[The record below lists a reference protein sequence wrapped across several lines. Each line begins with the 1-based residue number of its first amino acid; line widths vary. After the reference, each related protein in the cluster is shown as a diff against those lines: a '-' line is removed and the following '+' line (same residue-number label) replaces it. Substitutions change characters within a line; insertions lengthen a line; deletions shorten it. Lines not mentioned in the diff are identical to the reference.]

1 MASERSLLRLYLLVC
16 CAPRASAVPAPP
28 MATAAERA
36 VVHAAGAPLLL
47 AEDWRALGFSTLAG
61 LATAIGG
68 VIAVIRRPEAALLA
82 FMLGLA
88 IGVMATL
95 SVLEL
100 MIQNAIDNGAWQA
113 RCVARAAVPAGDT
126 DALRSQVG
134 LCATLGGAFY
144 VCVEPLMPH
153 GNVLEVRH
161 AATDV
166 CGVPALSARARRRRG
181 RTSRAQSLRMTA
193 QARRRWLRKLLRAR
207 TLSDLRQ
214 MAVQQVPAAARA
226 RHGRRSRRG
235 GSRGVKLRAVPKQRP
250 LRQSRWKRRARE
262 TSCVLGARPA
272 RHCCLHRAEHG
283 AQATHGCY
291 HDAAQPARRFRGTR
305 A

>member
-1 MASERSLLRLYLLVC
+1 
-16 CAPRASAVPAPP
+16 

-100 MIQNAIDNGAWQA
+100 MIQNAIDNGAWK
-113 RCVARAAVPAGDT
+113 ARARPRAAMLAVDT
-126 DALRSQVG
+126 DALRLQVG
-134 LCATLGGAFY
+134 TCAALGGAFY

-153 GNVLEVRH
+153 GAVLEVRR
-161 AATDV
+161 AATGV
-166 CGVPALSARARRRRG
+166 CPAFALSTRARRSRG
-181 RTSRAQSLRMTA
+181 RRSQAPSLWTKA
-193 QARRRWLRKLLRAR
+193 QARRRRLRRLQRAKPV
-207 TLSDLRQ
+207 SGLRQ
-214 MAVQQVPAAARA
+214 MATQPVPEAALALR
-226 RHGRRSRRG
+226 GTRSRRG
-235 GSRGVKLRAVPKQRP
+235 G
-250 LRQSRWKRRARE
+250 
-262 TSCVLGARPA
+262 
-272 RHCCLHRAEHG
+272 
-283 AQATHGCY
+283 
-291 HDAAQPARRFRGTR
+291 
-305 A
+305 

>member
-1 MASERSLLRLYLLVC
+1 M
-16 CAPRASAVPAPP
+16 
-28 MATAAERA
+28 
-36 VVHAAGAPLLL
+36 VHAAGAPLLL

-113 RCVARAAVPAGDT
+113 CCVARAAVPAGDT

-134 LCATLGGAFY
+134 LCAALGGAFY

-153 GNVLEVRH
+153 GTVLEVRR
-161 AATDV
+161 AAKGT
-166 CGVPALSARARRRRG
+166 CREPTLSLCLRSRRGRTLKSSSLRLTGQARRRR
-181 RTSRAQSLRMTA
+181 
-193 QARRRWLRKLLRAR
+193 LRKQPAR
-207 TLSDLRQ
+207 TLSELRQ
-214 MAVQQVPAAARA
+214 MSAQLVAAAARA
-226 RHGRRSRRG
+226 RRGTRSRQG
-235 GSRGVKLRAVPKQRP
+235 GSRVAKLPAVPKQKR
-250 LRQSRWKRRARE
+250 LRLWKWKRRARE
-262 TSCVLGARPA
+262 TSCVSGAANLPGTAA
-272 RHCCLHRAEHG
+272 RVALSLRC
-283 AQATHGCY
+283 AQAAHGCH
-291 HDAAQPARRFRGTR
+291 HDAAQPAGRFRGTR